1 MAKLRVSTSKKKII
15 LQARSYIVFAWSG
28 LSLEARVVVVCRGH
42 IRLRSSEDLGAKRC
56 G

>member
-1 MAKLRVSTSKKKII
+1 MAKLRVSTSKKKKI